1 MEPKTKNGLVFLSVA
16 LLIIMLS
23 SLFRTVSSILY
34 YLFMGIGL
42 VMVVIA
48 AILYFK
54 NKDKD
59 KKDNEQK

>member
-34 YLFMGIGL
+34 YSFMGIGL